1 MAEGH
6 HLPMAGERWESEELR
21 RCTWERLN
29 QKISQKQTCTY
40 LCKHQK
46 LYPDDRMF
54 GMNGEWIVHLYRY
67 GFS

>member
-1 MAEGH
+1 M
-6 HLPMAGERWESEELR
+6 GEVKLGKSL
-21 RCTWERLN
+21 
-29 QKISQKQTCTY
+29 KKQTCTY

-54 GMNGEWIVHLYRY
+54 GMNGEWIVHLYRN